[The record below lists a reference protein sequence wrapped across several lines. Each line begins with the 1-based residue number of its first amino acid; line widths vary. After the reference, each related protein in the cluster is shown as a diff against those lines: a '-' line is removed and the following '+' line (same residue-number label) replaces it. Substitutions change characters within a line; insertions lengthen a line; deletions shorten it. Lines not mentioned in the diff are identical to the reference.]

1 MPAHTKSL
9 TIRLPLE
16 LHRACQTVAKQ
27 RQISLNALIQEGLHA
42 IMKSAEYTRL
52 YHAFGQ
58 LGEDAEESDVEFAA
72 HAQWEV
78 ISRDESST

>member
-1 MPAHTKSL
+1 MSAHTKSL

-16 LHRACQTVAKQ
+16 LHRACQKVAQ
-27 RQISLNALIQEGLHA
+27 RRQISLNALIQEGLHA
-42 IMKSAEYTRL
+42 IMKSEEYTRL

-72 HAQWEV
+72 QAQWEV
-78 ISRDESST
+78 LSRDESSA